1 MDEGIIRIFG
11 RHELKG
17 GHSQIVGR
25 KIYKYD
31 TVGSTNDIAFMYGAK
46 KEKEGAVIWARSQAK
61 GRGRLG
67 RNWISHKDKGLY
79 FSLLLR
85 PEITVQ
91 NASTITLVAAV
102 AVTNFLRKFSG
113 LEFLI
118 KWPNDIVIKDTK
130 ICGILTEMDA
140 EAVKIKFMVV
150 GIGINTNFRQSE
162 LPVKESTSL
171 KILLQKEIPH
181 DTLLN
186 ACLKEI
192 DTYYSLF
199 KSKGYKTIIDEARHL
214 SGLWGRQVRV
224 SQLNTNEIIEGI
236 ATDFDDSGALVLRLH
251 NGFLKHIN
259 CGDVKLL
266 R

>member
-11 RHELKG
+11 NRDFKKLHN
-17 GHSQIVGR
+17 HIIGR
-25 KIYKYD
+25 KVYKYD
-31 TVGSTNDIAFMYGAK
+31 TVSSTNDMAFIYGVK
-46 KEKEGAVIWARSQAK
+46 GEKEGAVIWARSQTK

-67 RNWISHKDKGLY
+67 RAWISHKDKGLY

-85 PEITVQ
+85 PEIPVE

-102 AVTNFLRKFSG
+102 AITNFLRKFSG
-113 LEFLI
+113 MEFLI
-118 KWPNDIVIKDTK
+118 KWPNDIVIKDKK

-140 EAVKIKFMVV
+140 EVSKIKFMVI
-150 GIGINTNFRQSE
+150 GIGINTNLRQSE
-162 LPVKESTSL
+162 LPVQESTSL
-171 KILLQKEIPH
+171 KILLQKELPH

-192 DTYYSLF
+192 DAYYSLF
-199 KSKGYKTIIDEARHL
+199 KSNGYKAIIEEARHL
-214 SGLWGRQVRV
+214 SGLWGRQVKV

-236 ATDFDDSGALVLRLH
+236 AADFDDSGALVLRLH